1 MSAPALFAARTFAEA
16 MEDARREGRWLIVD
30 ATAKWCAPCKLMDRT
45 TWQDPDV
52 IAWAKEHAIAIQVD
66 VDDET
71 EVARTLGVQA
81 MPTVIV
87 FRDGAEQ
94 DRVVGMKKP
103 AELLAWLAGVAR
115 GERDIDRVRRS
126 VDAEHDMKGRL
137 GLARGLLHAGKLA
150 EALEH
155 YLWLWHNIHRVEP
168 AMTGV
173 RVSFMASEMETLCKQ
188 STEAR
193 ARFAAVRDETEAA
206 AEAGGGNGASAGRGG
221 AEQAAEEARFDWVVL
236 NDVLGETDRTLAWFD
251 RVKDAPAQAVP
262 LRHLSHRLI
271 PALRGADRW
280 ADIGRLLQDPAGQLR
295 RDHDV
300 ARMTVKKVPAEM
312 RDQILEALDQHVR
325 DQAALFHR
333 ALLAAGR
340 TEDAAALAAEALSI
354 DASDAMKAALGRG

>member
-30 ATAKWCAPCKLMDRT
+30 ATAQWCAPCKLMDRT
-45 TWQDPDV
+45 TWQDADV
-52 IAWAKEHAIAIQVD
+52 IAWVKEHAIAIQVD
-66 VDDET
+66 VDEET
-71 EVARTLGVQA
+71 EVAGSLGIQA

-87 FRDGAEQ
+87 FRDGKEQ
-94 DRVVGMKKP
+94 DRVVGLKKP
-103 AELLAWLAGVAR
+103 AEMLAWLAGVAR

-137 GLARGLLHAGKLA
+137 GLARGLLHAGKLD

-155 YLWLWHNIHRVEP
+155 YLWLWRNIHRVEP

-173 RVSFMASEMETLCKQ
+173 RVSFMASEMETLCRQ
-188 STEAR
+188 SPEAR

-206 AEAGGGNGASAGRGG
+206 AEAGGGNGTSGSGG
-221 AEQAAEEARFDWVVL
+221 PAAEEARFDWVVL

-251 RVKDAPAQAVP
+251 GVKDDPAQAAP

-271 PALRGADRW
+271 PALRGRERW

-312 RDQILEALDQHVR
+312 RDQILEALGQHVR

-340 TEDAAALAAEALSI
+340 TEDAAELAAEALRI
-354 DASDAMKAALGRG
+354 DDSDAMKAALGRG